1 MNASSAEAPI
11 ESVGTAT
18 LEKDVE
24 KSATPS
30 TENRTEIHL
39 DTQVVATVDSIPA
52 DSPKS
57 QYNQNFTP
65 SSRST
70 GTPTL
75 EKGGEKSITP
85 TTENGTK
92 LQFDSEG
99 MAAMD
104 SIPAES
110 PKTQYN
116 QNITASSRS
125 KVCNYAKGKW
135 VADSRRP
142 LYSGFNCKQW
152 LSSMWSC
159 RMTQRPDFSFEGY
172 RWQPENCEMQ
182 EFNRSA
188 FLRK

>member
-1 MNASSAEAPI
+1 MNASSAQAPI

-30 TENRTEIHL
+30 TENRTKIQL

-65 SSRST
+65 SSTST

-85 TTENGTK
+85 TT
-92 LQFDSEG
+92 
-99 MAAMD
+99 
-104 SIPAES
+104 PAES

-116 QNITASSRS
+116 QNVTASSRS
-125 KVCNYAKGKW
+125 KG
-135 VADSRRP
+135 RFF
-142 LYSGFNCKQW
+142 LFYS
-152 LSSMWSC
+152 
-159 RMTQRPDFSFEGY
+159 
-172 RWQPENCEMQ
+172 
-182 EFNRSA
+182 
-188 FLRK
+188 

>member
-1 MNASSAEAPI
+1 MNASAAEAPI

-30 TENRTEIHL
+30 TENRTKIQL
-39 DTQVVATVDSIPA
+39 DTQVEATVDSIPA

-65 SSRST
+65 SRGT

-92 LQFDSEG
+92 LQLDSKG
-99 MAAMD
+99 VTTID

-110 PKTQYN
+110 PKTQYK
-116 QNITASSRS
+116 QNVTASSRS
-125 KVCNYAKGKW
+125 KVCNNYAKGKW

-142 LYSGFNCKQW
+142 LYSGFNCKKW

-159 RMTQRPDFSFEGY
+159 RITERPDFSYEGY

-182 EFNRSA
+182 EFDRSA